1 MVVPVPFGVVLPV
14 PVVAA
19 AVVHQ
24 HQQFSAKMCNNTEGL
39 LTLNALNESPCP
51 SKFIIVLMIII
62 LTAS

>member
-14 PVVAA
+14 PVAAA

-24 HQQFSAKMCNNTEGL
+24 HQQVSAKMCNNTEGL
-39 LTLNALNESPCP
+39 LTLNESPCP